1 MSLTETLA
9 SEVTS
14 PRCRH
19 GFDATTRTWIPKTVL
34 LRKPFFASQAPKPNE
49 IRLITILLSRT
60 PSCALEIGLSLTA
73 NSIPLLTQ
81 PVRWTLPSTNQAGV
95 SGNYGRAQSSPIAC
109 RNMLRRIHSSA
120 QRKTPPYRRG
130 FSKLKWTIQ
139 AVSRSPRR

>member
-49 IRLITILLSRT
+49 IRLIIILLSST
-60 PSCALEIGLSLTA
+60 PSCALEIGLSLAA

-81 PVRWTLPSTNQAGV
+81 PVRWPLPRTNQAGV
-95 SGNYGRAQSSPIAC
+95 SGNYGRAQSSLTAC

-120 QRKTPPYRRG
+120 KRKTPHKGGVFLNLSGQSR
-130 FSKLKWTIQ
+130 L
-139 AVSRSPRR
+139 VSRSPRR